1 MLSEKARQKNIL
13 FNSIYIKYFKNNN
26 KTGKYR
32 DKKQINGCLGRE
44 WGWEWGV
51 TING

>member
-1 MLSEKARQKNIL
+1 MKKARQKK
-13 FNSIYIKYFKNNN
+13 IYCLIPFTLNTLKTTT